1 LDLLVLGEI
10 NPDIIVASD
19 DPTPVFGQAEKIV
32 AEVRLTIGSSASI
45 VACGAA
51 RLGLRTGF
59 YGVVGADPF
68 GRLMLDAMASR
79 GIDVSS
85 CVVDPSRP
93 TGASVVLTSGRDRA
107 ILTAIGTIDALD
119 VSRVPTDLLTRARH
133 IHVSSYFLLRAS
145 RQKLPAFLRSARQAG
160 ITTSLDC
167 NWDPDE
173 RWTGIEEVLPAVDV
187 FLPNA
192 AEACNLTRLNDPLEA
207 AHKLMTLG
215 MQSRQPIQG
224 AESPGLAVVVKLG
237 AEGAL
242 AVRGDE
248 VVHRPAIPVEVVDT
262 TGAGD
267 SFDAGF
273 LAGWLTNEPLAD
285 AVAFG
290 IACGSLSTRQL
301 GGTEAQPT
309 VDEVRA
315 VLMWTE

>member
-1 LDLLVLGEI
+1 
-10 NPDIIVASD
+10 
-19 DPTPVFGQAEKIV
+19 
-32 AEVRLTIGSSASI
+32 
-45 VACGAA
+45 
-51 RLGLRTGF
+51 
-59 YGVVGADPF
+59 
-68 GRLMLDAMASR
+68 M
-79 GIDVSS
+79 
-85 CVVDPSRP
+85 
-93 TGASVVLTSGRDRA
+93 LTSGRDRA
-107 ILTAIGTIDALD
+107 IFTAIDTLDTLD
-119 VSRVPTDLLTRARH
+119 VSRVPADLLTRARH
-133 IHVSSYFLLRAS
+133 IHVSSYFFLRTS
-145 RQKLPAFLRSARQAG
+145 RRKLPAFLRSARRAG

-173 RWTGIEEVLPAVDV
+173 RWAGIEEVLPVVDV

-207 AHKLMTLG
+207 AQKLMSLG
-215 MQSRQPIQG
+215 MQSRQPIG
-224 AESPGLAVVVKLG
+224 GPEGPGLAVVVKLG

-273 LAGWLTNEPLAD
+273 LAGWLANEPLAD
-285 AVAFG
+285 AVALG

-309 VDEVRA
+309 IDEVRA